1 MIGKGGIYEKIVIYL
16 FIYCHTFWLR
26 KNQTLDGS
34 NVESLRISI
43 VEMRNSLPL
52 EEQQRFDEAIELAML
67 NDINFNDLVIAG
79 RNKNADIITRKM
91 CQSLDGKT
99 VNEIFSQAEEIKVQK
114 LALK

>member
-1 MIGKGGIYEKIVIYL
+1 MKNLLVICLFSVMLSGCEKPQ
-16 FIYCHTFWLR
+16 
-26 KNQTLDGS
+26 QTLDGS

-52 EEQQRFDEAIELAML
+52 DEQSRFDEAIELAIL

-79 RNKNADIITRKM
+79 RHENADIITRKM

-99 VNEIFSQAEEIKVQK
+99 VKEIFLQAEEIRVQK
-114 LALK
+114 LAFK

>member
-1 MIGKGGIYEKIVIYL
+1 MRKLL
-16 FIYCHTFWLR
+16 FICLFTVILSGCE

-52 EEQQRFDEAIELAML
+52 EEQQRFGEAIELAML

-79 RNKNADIITRKM
+79 RNKNADMITRKM

>member
-1 MIGKGGIYEKIVIYL
+1 MKKLLVICLFSVMLSGCEKPQ
-16 FIYCHTFWLR
+16 
-26 KNQTLDGS
+26 QTLDGS

-52 EEQQRFDEAIELAML
+52 DEQSRFDEAIELAIL

-99 VNEIFSQAEEIKVQK
+99 VKEIFLQAEEIRGQK
-114 LALK
+114 LAFK

>member
-1 MIGKGGIYEKIVIYL
+1 MKKLLVICLFSVMLSGCEKPQ
-16 FIYCHTFWLR
+16 
-26 KNQTLDGS
+26 QTLDGS

-52 EEQQRFDEAIELAML
+52 DEQSRFDEAIELAIL

-79 RNKNADIITRKM
+79 RHENADIITRKM

-99 VNEIFSQAEEIKVQK
+99 VKEIFLQAEEIRLQK
-114 LALK
+114 LAFK

>member
-1 MIGKGGIYEKIVIYL
+1 MKKLLVICLFSVMLSGCEKPQ
-16 FIYCHTFWLR
+16 
-26 KNQTLDGS
+26 QTLDGS

-52 EEQQRFDEAIELAML
+52 DEQSRFDEAIELAIL

-79 RNKNADIITRKM
+79 RHENADIITRKM

-99 VNEIFSQAEEIKVQK
+99 VKEIFLQAEEIRVQK
-114 LALK
+114 LAFK

>member
-1 MIGKGGIYEKIVIYL
+1 MLSGCEKPQ
-16 FIYCHTFWLR
+16 
-26 KNQTLDGS
+26 QTLDGS

-52 EEQQRFDEAIELAML
+52 DEQTRFDEAIELAIL

-79 RNKNADIITRKM
+79 SHKNADIITRKM

-99 VNEIFSQAEEIKVQK
+99 VKEIFLQAEEIRVQK
-114 LALK
+114 LAFK

>member
-1 MIGKGGIYEKIVIYL
+1 MKKLLVICLFSVMLSGCEKPQ
-16 FIYCHTFWLR
+16 
-26 KNQTLDGS
+26 QTLDGS

-52 EEQQRFDEAIELAML
+52 DEQSRFDEAIELAIL

-79 RNKNADIITRKM
+79 RHNNADIITRKM

-99 VNEIFSQAEEIKVQK
+99 VKEIFLQAEEIRVQK
-114 LALK
+114 LAFK

>member
-1 MIGKGGIYEKIVIYL
+1 MKKMLVICLFSVMLSGCEKPQ
-16 FIYCHTFWLR
+16 
-26 KNQTLDGS
+26 QTLDGS

-52 EEQQRFDEAIELAML
+52 DEQARFDEAIELAIL

-79 RNKNADIITRKM
+79 RHENSDIITRKM

-99 VNEIFSQAEEIKVQK
+99 VKEIFSQAEEIRVQK
-114 LALK
+114 LAFK

>member
-1 MIGKGGIYEKIVIYL
+1 
-16 FIYCHTFWLR
+16 
-26 KNQTLDGS
+26 

-52 EEQQRFDEAIELAML
+52 DEQSRFDEAIELAIL

-99 VNEIFSQAEEIKVQK
+99 VKDIFLQAEEIRVQK
-114 LALK
+114 LAFK